1 MAKLLYQTNSD
12 VAEIYHRHAKTIY
25 RVCFTYMKNPTD
37 TDDVV
42 SETFVKLIKSG
53 KQFESIEHEKAWLIR
68 TATNTCKDFLK
79 HWSRKNVNID
89 DYTDQLF
96 VDDSFIVDDIMK
108 AILCLPDKYKTV
120 IFLFYYEGYPCTD
133 IANILGKPKATVR
146 YHLQTARKKLK
157 EKLGDDFYE

>member
-1 MAKLLYQTNSD
+1 MVKSLYQTNSD

-37 TDDVV
+37 TDDAV

-68 TATNTCKDFLK
+68 TATNVCKDFLK
-79 HWSRKNVNID
+79 HWSRKNANID

-96 VDDSFIVDDIMK
+96 ADDSFIVDDIMK

-120 IFLFYYEGYPCTD
+120 IFLFYYEGYACPD
-133 IANILGKPKATVR
+133 IANILGKPQATVR
-146 YHLQTARKKLK
+146 YHLQVARKKLK
-157 EKLGDDFYE
+157 EKLGEDFNE